1 MCPDVRAITFI
12 TIVVLDYCHPDKR
25 NSQNLQRTERRENK
39 RVCNRLAITTQ
50 EGKEAMSIS
59 FIVKQLQKGL
69 TLALRFCSFRL
80 TRLCWILF
88 F

>member
-59 FIVKQLQKGL
+59 FIVANSCKKD
-69 TLALRFCSFRL
+69 SH
-80 TRLCWILF
+80 
-88 F
+88 